1 MIEYIKNNWLEW
13 FGVITGL
20 LYLFQEIRQR
30 ASMWVVGF
38 LSSLVYVIVFYR
50 SKFYADMVLNVYYV
64 LMSVYGF
71 WLWQSGKEEATETQ
85 VQEITYQN
93 ISCKLGAFLTL
104 VSVTLYFGISNVLIH
119 FTDSPIPYGDALSTA
134 LSIVATWMVAKKYIQ
149 HWFVWMF
156 VNAFS
161 VYLFVWRGLYP
172 TAILFFFYGVL
183 SVVGFYKWKNAPK
196 PARAEVTIP

>member
-1 MIEYIKNNWLEW
+1 MMEYLYNNWLEW

-50 SKFYADMVLNVYYV
+50 SKFYADMVLNIYYV

-71 WLWQSGKEEATETQ
+71 WLWQSGKEETMETQ
-85 VQEITYQN
+85 EQEITYQN
-93 ISCKLGAFLTL
+93 ISWKLGAFLTL
-104 VSVTLYFGISNVLIH
+104 VSVTLYFGIANVLIH

-134 LSIVATWMVAKKYIQ
+134 FSIVATWMVAKKFIQ
-149 HWFVWMF
+149 HWFVWML

-161 VYLFVWRGLYP
+161 VYLFIWRGLYP

-196 PARAEVTIP
+196 LARAEVTNP